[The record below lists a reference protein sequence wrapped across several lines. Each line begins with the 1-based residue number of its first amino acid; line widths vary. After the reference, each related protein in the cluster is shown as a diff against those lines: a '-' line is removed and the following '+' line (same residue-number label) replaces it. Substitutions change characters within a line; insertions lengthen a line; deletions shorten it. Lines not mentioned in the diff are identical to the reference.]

1 MLLAVA
7 PTIIVTPVIIIAP
20 VVRIAIKLEIS
31 TVAVI
36 SLYIS
41 RELAVAQ
48 SIVVNYN
55 ITTLIKK
62 SDIDVSVAYC
72 PGNTVCYIIV
82 AMPVISIKVIDPIAC
97 TGIETII
104 LVESDYRVEGI
115 MITIFYQHIT
125 LPCTIEGVCNIRI
138 IIT

>member
-1 MLLAVA
+1 MS
-7 PTIIVTPVIIIAP
+7 I
-20 VVRIAIKLEIS
+20 
-31 TVAVI
+31 
-36 SLYIS
+36 YIS

-48 SIVVNYN
+48 SIVVNHN
-55 ITTLIKK
+55 IATLIKK
-62 SDIDVSVAYC
+62 SDIDVSVTYC
-72 PGNTVCYIIV
+72 PGNMVCYIIV
-82 AMPVISIKVIDPIAC
+82 AMPVISLKVIDPIAC

-115 MITIFYQHIT
+115 AIFYQHIT

>member
-7 PTIIVTPVIIIAP
+7 PAVIVVPIVAPVIIAP
-20 VVRIAIKLEIS
+20 VIAVRIAIKFEIS

-48 SIVVNYN
+48 SIVVNHN
-55 ITTLIKK
+55 ITIFIKK

-82 AMPVISIKVIDPIAC
+82 AMPVISLKVIDPIAC
-97 TGIETII
+97 TGIDAII

-115 MITIFYQHIT
+115 VITIFY
-125 LPCTIEGVCNIRI
+125 LRPAK
-138 IIT
+138 

>member
-7 PTIIVTPVIIIAP
+7 PAIIVAPVIIIAP

-41 RELAVAQ
+41 RELAVSQ

-62 SDIDVSVAYC
+62 SDIDVSVAMLQAALKYKGYN
-72 PGNTVCYIIV
+72 PRWVDGEFG
-82 AMPVISIKVIDPIAC
+82 AQ
-97 TGIETII
+97 TGAALKAFQADHGLDADTICGKATWN
-104 LVESDYRVEGI
+104 E
-115 MITIFYQHIT
+115 ITKA
-125 LPCTIEGVCNIRI
+125 
-138 IIT
+138 

>member
-7 PTIIVTPVIIIAP
+7 PTVIVTPVIIIAP

-72 PGNTVCYIIV
+72 PDNTVCYIIV
-82 AMPVISIKVIDPIAC
+82 TMPIISIKVIDPIAC
-97 TGIETII
+97 TGIEAII
-104 LVESDYRVEGI
+104 LVESDYPE
-115 MITIFYQHIT
+115 
-125 LPCTIEGVCNIRI
+125 
-138 IIT
+138 

>member
-1 MLLAVA
+1 MIICHLNILYRILSSARNNPGVLQARMLLAVA
-7 PTIIVTPVIIIAP
+7 PAVIVAPVIIIAP

-48 SIVVNYN
+48 SIIVNHN
-55 ITTLIKK
+55 IATLIKK

-72 PGNTVCYIIV
+72 PGNTVCYII
-82 AMPVISIKVIDPIAC
+82 
-97 TGIETII
+97 
-104 LVESDYRVEGI
+104 
-115 MITIFYQHIT
+115 Q
-125 LPCTIEGVCNIRI
+125 
-138 IIT
+138 